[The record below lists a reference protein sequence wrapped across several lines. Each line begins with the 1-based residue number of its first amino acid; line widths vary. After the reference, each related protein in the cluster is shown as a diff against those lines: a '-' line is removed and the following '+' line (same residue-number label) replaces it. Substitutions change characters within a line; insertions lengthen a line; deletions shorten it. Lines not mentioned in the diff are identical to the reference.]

1 MPDGDVT
8 DVSDGSVLTDVQI
21 THVITDAPTTEQITQ
36 IITEVTATA
45 PATAPQTAIT
55 VAPPDK
61 MSFRAVDNIVK
72 TMYTDVNT
80 ARSTALD
87 ILAVYLK
94 GQKILYT
101 ESKTFCERRLNM
113 LMVPAIITTAV
124 CSIISLQLKDYQYGA
139 LIVSVLNG
147 FNSLLLAL
155 VSYLKLDAK
164 AEAHKVAAYKY
175 DKLQSFCEFKS
186 GKILFLNDK
195 KDQVDEIIDQIE
207 TQVKEIKETNQFI
220 LPERIRYTFRETYGQ
235 NIFSTV
241 KEIQNEELIMTNQLK
256 GIINRLVAL
265 NLDPVG
271 NADAIR
277 SLEKEQNDML
287 DTIIHLRDRFLNI
300 DNMFDR
306 EIGIMV
312 ERAKWDMSCLSWLNT

>member
-1 MPDGDVT
+1 MEMADGTT
-8 DVSDGSVLTDVQI
+8 DVSGGAVLTDVQI
-21 THVITDAPTTEQITQ
+21 THVVAEAQHEQITQ
-36 IITEVTATA
+36 IITEV
-45 PATAPQTAIT
+45 PATAIT

-87 ILAVYLK
+87 ILAIYLK

-287 DTIIHLRDRFLNI
+287 DTIIRLRDRFLNI
-300 DNMFDR
+300 DNAFDR

>member
-1 MPDGDVT
+1 MAEGTT
-8 DVSDGSVLTDVQI
+8 DLSGADIALDSSPIALTEVQI
-21 THVITDAPTTEQITQ
+21 THVIT
-36 IITEVTATA
+36 EVAA
-45 PATAPQTAIT
+45 GPQPATSIV

-61 MSFRAVDNIVK
+61 MSFRAVDNIIK

-87 ILAVYLK
+87 ILAIYLK

-235 NIFSTV
+235 NVFSTV

-256 GIINRLVAL
+256 GIINRLVGL
-265 NLDPVG
+265 NLDPIG

-277 SLEKEQNDML
+277 ALEKEQNEML
-287 DTIIHLRDRFLNI
+287 DAIIRLRDRFLNI
-300 DNMFDR
+300 DSAFDR
-306 EIGIMV
+306 EIGVMV
-312 ERAKWDMSCLSWLNT
+312 ERAKWDMSCLGWLNT

>member
-1 MPDGDVT
+1 MEMADGTT
-8 DVSDGSVLTDVQI
+8 DVSDAVLTDVQI
-21 THVITDAPTTEQITQ
+21 THVVAEAQHEQITQ
-36 IITEVTATA
+36 IITEVTEPA
-45 PATAPQTAIT
+45 PAPESQTAIT

-87 ILAVYLK
+87 ILAIYLK

-287 DTIIHLRDRFLNI
+287 DTIIRLRDRFLNI
-300 DNMFDR
+300 DNAFDR

>member
-8 DVSDGSVLTDVQI
+8 EGSVLTDVQI
-21 THVITDAPTTEQITQ
+21 THVVADAAATEPEQITQ
-36 IITEVTATA
+36 IITDVAPVATA
-45 PATAPQTAIT
+45 STATAIT

-87 ILAVYLK
+87 ILAIYLK

-265 NLDPVG
+265 NLDPIG

-287 DTIIHLRDRFLNI
+287 DTIIRLRDRFLNI
-300 DNMFDR
+300 DGAFDR
-306 EIGIMV
+306 EIGVMV